1 MDTRHLGRRPLAVAI
16 ALAGMFAASA
26 VSFAATPAID
36 LHVDLSDAGRKIF
49 RAQETIPVQPG
60 PMTLQYPKWIPGEHS
75 PSGTIDGVTGIRIT
89 GNGQR
94 IAWRRDLRD
103 MFTLHLDI
111 PQGVDAIQLQFDFLS
126 PTGGGE
132 FGQSVSAT
140 PRIVDLEWNQVV
152 FYPGGPDSKD
162 IIVKPSTKL
171 PEGWQFA
178 TALEREAGEGS
189 EVRFKPVDLEQ
200 LVDSPLIAGLNFRRI
215 DLAPGAQVPVHLD
228 LVADSPANLEM
239 TDAQIQA
246 HREMVQQA
254 YALFGGH
261 HYRHYDFLFTLS
273 DSTGH
278 FGLEHHQSSDDRLG
292 ADYFTDKSSNT
303 TGADLLPHE
312 YVHSWNGKF
321 RRPAGLVTKNF
332 NEAMQDDLLWVYE
345 GLTQYYGDVIAARSG
360 MWTPQQYRDML
371 AASAANLSQR
381 SGRGWRALQDTAD
394 EAQVLYY
401 VPSAWAN
408 YRRGVDYYPEGELI
422 WLDADTRIRELS
434 GGKRSLDDFAKA
446 FYDVDGDSFA
456 VKPYAF
462 DDVVAALDAV
472 QPMDWAKFLRERLDY
487 VGDKA
492 PLDGIMRGGWTL
504 AYTDKPSDYTEA
516 SEKHDKKLDLMA
528 SLGLVVSTDNG
539 GGKVS
544 DVLWNGPAF
553 NAGLAPGMSLV
564 AVNDIAYSPEEL
576 KRAITEAK
584 TGKPLRLLTR
594 NLDSFRAMNV
604 DYRGGLRYP
613 HLVRST
619 QPDRLSQI
627 VARRK

>member
-1 MDTRHLGRRPLAVAI
+1 
-16 ALAGMFAASA
+16 
-26 VSFAATPAID
+26 
-36 LHVDLSDAGRKIF
+36 
-49 RAQETIPVQPG
+49 
-60 PMTLQYPKWIPGEHS
+60 
-75 PSGTIDGVTGIRIT
+75 
-89 GNGQR
+89 
-94 IAWRRDLRD
+94 
-103 MFTLHLDI
+103 
-111 PQGVDAIQLQFDFLS
+111 
-126 PTGGGE
+126 
-132 FGQSVSAT
+132 
-140 PRIVDLEWNQVV
+140 
-152 FYPGGPDSKD
+152 
-162 IIVKPSTKL
+162 
-171 PEGWQFA
+171 
-178 TALEREAGEGS
+178 
-189 EVRFKPVDLEQ
+189 
-200 LVDSPLIAGLNFRRI
+200 
-215 DLAPGAQVPVHLD
+215 
-228 LVADSPANLEM
+228 
-239 TDAQIQA
+239 
-246 HREMVQQA
+246 
-254 YALFGGH
+254 
-261 HYRHYDFLFTLS
+261 
-273 DSTGH
+273 
-278 FGLEHHQSSDDRLG
+278 
-292 ADYFTDKSSNT
+292 
-303 TGADLLPHE
+303 
-312 YVHSWNGKF
+312 
-321 RRPAGLVTKNF
+321 
-332 NEAMQDDLLWVYE
+332 
-345 GLTQYYGDVIAARSG
+345 
-360 MWTPQQYRDML
+360 
-371 AASAANLSQR
+371 
-381 SGRGWRALQDTAD
+381 
-394 EAQVLYY
+394 
-401 VPSAWAN
+401 
-408 YRRGVDYYPEGELI
+408 
-422 WLDADTRIRELS
+422 
-434 GGKRSLDDFAKA
+434 
-446 FYDVDGDSFA
+446 VDGDSFA